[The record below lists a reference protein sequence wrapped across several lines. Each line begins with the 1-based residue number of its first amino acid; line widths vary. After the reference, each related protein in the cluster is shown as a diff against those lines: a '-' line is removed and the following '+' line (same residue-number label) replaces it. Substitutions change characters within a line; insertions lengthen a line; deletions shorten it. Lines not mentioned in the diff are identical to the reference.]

1 MPIEIREHRPDENSP
16 DYFAQVLREQP
27 EQAHALYPGKAGAR
41 VIEAIFNARP
51 VGILVALPRA
61 EGGWGTELL
70 VVHPATRGRGV
81 GSTLLAGAA
90 RLLGE
95 LQPPADMP
103 GLVRRAGL

>member
-16 DYFAQVLREQP
+16 EYFAQVLREQP
-27 EQAHALYPGKAGAR
+27 ELAHSLYPGNPAAR
-41 VIEAIFNARP
+41 VVEAIFNARP
-51 VGILVALPRA
+51 VGILVALPRDDA
-61 EGGWGTELL
+61 GWRTDLL

-95 LQPPADMP
+95 LQPPPDMP
-103 GLVRRAGL
+103 GLARRAGL